1 MGKGGNRPCATP
13 GPAVGPSGW
22 PPPLPPRSGAGGRD
36 GAGAEG
42 RGGDPGSQPATLGG
56 GGWLGGAQAGGPGGG
71 ERRGGRLKAVIQD
84 VKADAPRPGGGGAK
98 PKRHRLSRSSSAS
111 DMVELGLSAAELDRL
126 KGVQPAGAAETGT
139 RHPLELVS
147 CALMGVVF
155 GIALEKGRVVDPIA
169 MQGQFIF
176 RRWFMMKFFFSGVA
190 SSMMVF
196 AACSWLFPDRFR
208 LIRSDKTGC
217 GERLAKPL
225 AGGLLLGAGMAVAAS
240 CPGSIAPQI
249 GGGLPNSGWVL
260 LGSVLGAL
268 VNGLVEPVYRKWVT
282 CAACDEKYAFADKL
296 AGQLLGREVGPL
308 ALYAAFIPFLLGFLA
323 FLEWIVPWTDDIPA
337 SWTEFRPNVLAMG
350 AWPATASG
358 CLLGVIQIPTII
370 FNRETIG
377 CSTSFDTIVG
387 QWVRFV
393 PERTQ
398 ELFPTFTNRLK
409 VPAPQALSQPVYL
422 VSAVL
427 GGYISSTASGVHGH
441 VPGLQSIIM
450 CIAGGFIMVF
460 GARLGNGCTS
470 GHGISGFGCLSIPS
484 ILATMGLFSGAIGTT
499 FVLLWLG
506 QVDLDALALREIAA
520 E

>member
-1 MGKGGNRPCATP
+1 MGKGGNRPSAAP
-13 GPAVGPSGW
+13 GPAVGD
-22 PPPLPPRSGAGGRD
+22 AV
-36 GAGAEG
+36 
-42 RGGDPGSQPATLGG
+42 
-56 GGWLGGAQAGGPGGG
+56 GGAQARGPGGG
-71 ERRGGRLKAVIQD
+71 KRRGGRLHAVIQGMRG
-84 VKADAPRPGGGGAK
+84 DAPGPGGGGAPPRK
-98 PKRHRLSRSSSAS
+98 HRLSRSSSAS
-111 DMVELGLSAAELDRL
+111 DMVELGLSAVELDRL
-126 KGVQPAGAAETGT
+126 KGVQPEGAAETGI

-169 MQGQFIF
+169 MRGQFLF

-196 AACSWLFPDRFR
+196 ATCSWLYPDRFR

-282 CAACDEKYAFADKL
+282 CDTCDEKYAFADKL
-296 AGQLLGREVGPL
+296 AGQLLSREIRPL
-308 ALYAAFIPFLLGFLA
+308 ALYAAFIPFLVGLLA

-358 CLLGVIQIPTII
+358 CLLGLIQIPTII

-377 CSTSFDTIVG
+377 CSTSFYTIVG

-409 VPAPQALSQPVYL
+409 APAAEALSQPVYL
-422 VSAVL
+422 VSAVA

-441 VPGLQSIIM
+441 VPGLQSIAM

-499 FVLLWLG
+499 FVMLWLG
-506 QVDLDALALREIAA
+506 QADLDALALREIAS